1 MVAPLALALLFA
13 QTASGATQPKPCDR
27 ARSVLPVSLAGWEDV
42 SPTLMIGKALVVSAA
57 DPTTIRG
64 LRAGELARRG
74 GAALVPFEVAED
86 ATYRVALSDGAWVD
100 VSAGNMVS
108 RSSAHA
114 HGPACSGIRKI
125 VDFPLRR
132 GRYALHITG
141 ISTPNIRVLIAKA

>member
-13 QTASGATQPKPCDR
+13 QTASGAAQPEPCDR
-27 ARSVLPVSLAGWEDV
+27 ARGALPPSLAGWEDV
-42 SPTLMIGKALVVSAA
+42 GPAPTIGKAFVVPAA

-64 LRAGELARRG
+64 LRTDELARHG
-74 GAALVPFEVAED
+74 GAALVPFEVTED
-86 ATYRVALSDGAWVD
+86 ATYRVALSDGAWVN
-100 VSAGNMVS
+100 VSAGNMVR

-141 ISTPNIRVLIAKA
+141 ISTPSIRVLIAKA